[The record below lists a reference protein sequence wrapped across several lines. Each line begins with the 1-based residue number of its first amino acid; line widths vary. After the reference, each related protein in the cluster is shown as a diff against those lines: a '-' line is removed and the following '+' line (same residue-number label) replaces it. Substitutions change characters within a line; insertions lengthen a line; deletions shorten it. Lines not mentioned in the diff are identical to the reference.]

1 MVYYFDT
8 SALVK
13 IYHNENGSNR
23 AIELFEE
30 NADNYISQIAFTEFN
45 CTLYRKFRNKEIAEE
60 KDVLQSINLFEIDMQ
75 YENILLID
83 SKIFW
88 EARNLIVKW
97 GSRFS
102 LKTLDAIHLACFV
115 QLSQYNQI
123 TFVSSD
129 KRLCEIVTEM
139 GYDVI
144 NPEMY
149 N

>member
-75 YENILLID
+75 YENILLI
-83 SKIFW
+83 
-88 EARNLIVKW
+88 
-97 GSRFS
+97 G
-102 LKTLDAIHLACFV
+102 
-115 QLSQYNQI
+115 
-123 TFVSSD
+123 
-129 KRLCEIVTEM
+129 
-139 GYDVI
+139 
-144 NPEMY
+144 
-149 N
+149 